1 MQPLKFKS
9 QVTFAFFAAV
19 SLAYEQA
26 LWGALAAGREKE
38 GEHATTSLEFEYLL
52 RKRLWKVLIGGD
64 DISNDIITLGTCFS
78 MSVCICSHFRLA
90 LIGGNL
96 TAQSTGVTGELEVEF
111 KFQGR
116 SCKLSFLFLPRRQS
130 VPEKMLTGY
139 RQLSEK
145 RRVKVWFKIGGFQST
160 LSVCGDFRR
169 H

>member
-1 MQPLKFKS
+1 
-9 QVTFAFFAAV
+9 
-19 SLAYEQA
+19 
-26 LWGALAAGREKE
+26 
-38 GEHATTSLEFEYLL
+38 
-52 RKRLWKVLIGGD
+52 
-64 DISNDIITLGTCFS
+64 

-96 TAQSTGVTGELEVEF
+96 TAQSTGVTGQLEVEF

-130 VPEKMLTGY
+130 VPENLLTGY

-145 RRVKVWFKIGGFQST
+145 RRVKVWFQIGGVQST